1 MRRCSP
7 RRLGCCLPSFGML
20 DAASFPDA
28 IESALVGAHARKD
41 RRGGG
46 VISTMMR
53 RLVDES
59 ISPCPPKTRPAR
71 RSKRRDSILY
81 GIPLSL
87 RRSRN
92 SLGTR

>member
-7 RRLGCCLPSFGML
+7 CRSGCCLPSFGML
-20 DAASFPDA
+20 DAASVLPDA
-28 IESALVGAHARKD
+28 IESALVGAHARKH

-59 ISPCPPKTRPAR
+59 ISPRPLKTRPAR
-71 RSKRRDSILY
+71 RSKRR
-81 GIPLSL
+81 GF
-87 RRSRN
+87 N
-92 SLGTR
+92 SVWNPALLETI